1 MQQIKTMP
9 ANIEAEKALLG
20 CILLDENLMV
30 EAIDSLSV
38 DDFYDSKNKVIF
50 SAMSNLKD
58 NNLKI
63 DITTL
68 LSELEKNNKLEL
80 AGGYPYLGSLADYGY
95 SISNF
100 ESYIDLIQNSALRRE
115 TINVLGRLQQE
126 GFDLNVNT
134 FDYVENVER
143 DVFQL
148 SRRRRV
154 DGFSTIKEVS
164 ERVIKQTEK
173 ASKNKELL
181 VGLTTGFHSLDNITL
196 GFQSHQLIILAARPG
211 MGKSALALNL
221 AVNIATKNKGG
232 NASVAIFNLEM
243 SGEQLAMRMLAADSK
258 IGLKQ
263 IQTGALKYLTGNF
276 ATQLLKAL
284 KIDKQKKNLEL
295 SCAVVRADIGNG
307 KATFPKGIVFNG
319 SKLRLVGSG
328 DINLVNDQMSFTI
341 APTLNKLA
349 DGNIAQALASFVKL
363 EGTLEEPKIGLDTR
377 AALTTVVGTMASGGA
392 YLGSE
397 VLLSGD
403 DSPCYT
409 ALQGTSYAAKFPKP
423 SGVKAATKDAY
434 QDVNQTAKDTM
445 KGLENAAKNLF
456 GAFTDSLR
464 KENR

>member
-38 DDFYDSKNKVIF
+38 DDFYDSRNKVIF

-263 IQTGALKYLTGNF
+263 IQTGALQQAEWVRLSTSFAKLSRLNIYFDDAVDLTVSKIRAKCRKQKAEKGLDFVIIDYL
-276 ATQLLKAL
+276 QLLEADGRYASDQEKVAKISRGL
-284 KIDKQKKNLEL
+284 KMMALEL
-295 SCAVVRADIGNG
+295 QVPVLALSQLSRSVEKREDQRPVMADLRSSGAIEQDADVIMFIYRDD
-307 KATFPKGIVFNG
+307 KAHEELKKGEASISIAKNRSGSTNEGLPFFFNG
-319 SKLRLVGSG
+319 PCTC
-328 DINLVNDQMSFTI
+328 F
-341 APTLNKLA
+341 
-349 DGNIAQALASFVKL
+349 
-363 EGTLEEPKIGLDTR
+363 EEKI
-377 AALTTVVGTMASGGA
+377 
-392 YLGSE
+392 E
-397 VLLSGD
+397 
-403 DSPCYT
+403 
-409 ALQGTSYAAKFPKP
+409 
-423 SGVKAATKDAY
+423 
-434 QDVNQTAKDTM
+434 
-445 KGLENAAKNLF
+445 
-456 GAFTDSLR
+456 
-464 KENR
+464 